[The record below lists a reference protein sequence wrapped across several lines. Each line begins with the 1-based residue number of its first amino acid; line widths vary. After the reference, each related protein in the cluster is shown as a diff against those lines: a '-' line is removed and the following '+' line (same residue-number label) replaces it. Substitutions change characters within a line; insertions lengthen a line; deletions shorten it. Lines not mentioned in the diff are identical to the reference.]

1 VVTSGIAG
9 DNTDVDG
16 RPSGVPSP
24 ISEGEFSLHPPTLN
38 PAEPGRTEPLD
49 SPRAD
54 GATAN
59 YAASREGGPASG
71 DGEAQFETVGRSS
84 DNSDEIASLETE
96 LRSGEEELAQLRVEA
111 GELQN
116 EIRRIENQQEMR
128 RNRLDGL
135 RPASSITATVQSY
148 LEKQKEI
155 LQERG
160 QARAS
165 LASVGL
171 KLKDLA
177 KAVGKSP
184 LDESMARKTGRGG
197 QRPSHPV
204 R

>member
-1 VVTSGIAG
+1 
-9 DNTDVDG
+9 
-16 RPSGVPSP
+16 
-24 ISEGEFSLHPPTLN
+24 
-38 PAEPGRTEPLD
+38 
-49 SPRAD
+49 
-54 GATAN
+54 
-59 YAASREGGPASG
+59 
-71 DGEAQFETVGRSS
+71 VGRSS